1 MKILITISAIFAAL
15 LLSLTFIEAMSICPN
30 FELRPA
36 TVIKVVPDTRGFIGH
51 STMTI
56 VKFEDDYVTEVGG
69 DKGNPGDKVLVHRQ
83 FGLKSVFGI
92 LGDN

>member
-1 MKILITISAIFAAL
+1 MKKLAIVSAIFAT
-15 LLSLTFIEAMSICPN
+15 LTLFEAMNIYPN

-69 DKGNPGDKVLVHRQ
+69 DKGNPGDKVLVDRQ
-83 FGLKSVFGI
+83 FGLKSAFGI